1 MAAGSSRNGRTPDRD
16 GDARQLRLV
25 KWRAAGHSLPSIAA
39 RFGMSKARV
48 AQLTDIV
55 LKHDIAYSTV
65 PDPVE
70 AREPEAKV
78 RAAYWRTGSG
88 RRVTDAG

>member
-1 MAAGSSRNGRTPDRD
+1 MAPPPERD

-25 KWRAAGHSLPSIAA
+25 KWRCAGHSLQAIAQ
-39 RFGMSKARV
+39 RFGLSRARV

-55 LKHDIAYSTV
+55 LQHDLAYSTGT
-65 PDPVE
+65 DPVE
-70 AREPEAKV
+70 AREPEATV

-88 RRVTDAG
+88 RRVTHAG